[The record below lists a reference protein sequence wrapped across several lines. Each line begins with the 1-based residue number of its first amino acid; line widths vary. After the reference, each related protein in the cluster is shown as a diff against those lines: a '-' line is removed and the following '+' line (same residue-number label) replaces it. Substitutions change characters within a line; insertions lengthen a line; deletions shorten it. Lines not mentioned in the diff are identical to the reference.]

1 LAMPTDPYI
10 EGTED
15 SEHPVERQGFAREW
29 KQFLVAFLIQADE
42 LLAREGV
49 ITDSASSM
57 KLAELLVTRL
67 QDALDVHHRSRRG
80 DFRPDPLPSTF
91 PAWEG
96 RHPEATAK
104 TSASEPA
111 VPLSSLYHG
120 WKLVAVVKPRT
131 VSETDYAVRDLTAF
145 MGHDDAAKITRDDL
159 TRWRKAM
166 KDEGRSNNTWNNRLS
181 LVRQVF
187 AHGVS
192 EGVLKVDPT
201 TGLRLRKAR
210 QKSPPP
216 YSDADAARILVAA
229 RKETRPSLRWA
240 HWVMAFSGMRAG
252 EVLQLLGSDV
262 RQDGAIWLIDVNEAA
277 DRLDE
282 DERGW
287 CVIPSPSGDQH
298 TAIVSE
304 PGLYSLISTSRS
316 PNAAPFRGWVN
327 HGEADQLHAACP
339 SPARQA
345 PAQPAQSSNGAT
357 PEQQSGT
364 TRREAACA
372 RRRPL
377 CRAKASGEGW
387 MAGTNRR
394 TRGLPARCQPVAPCC
409 PLRSA

>member
-1 LAMPTDPYI
+1 MLRSWDRVAKVMVSPFRHPDTGMFWFRRAVPKALRLPVGEVLGRPGKPCWELKWTLGTHELCRAKELMPAAMAKADAILEAARNGARPLSNRETHALAGLWYQRQLNAWEADPSAIDHWDNWDLAMPTDPYI

-192 EGVLKVDPT
+192 EEDPE
-201 TGLRLRKAR
+201 GR
-210 QKSPPP
+210 
-216 YSDADAARILVAA
+216 SDH
-229 RKETRPSLRWA
+229 RPSSPQGAPEVSSAILRRGRRA
-240 HWVMAFSGMRAG
+240 HPGGRTQGDAPLASVGTLGHGLLRDASRRSSPATWQRRSAG
-252 EVLQLLGSDV
+252 WRDLAH
-262 RQDGAIWLIDVNEAA
+262 R
-277 DRLDE
+277 R
-282 DERGW
+282 ERG
-287 CVIPSPSGDQH
+287 
-298 TAIVSE
+298 
-304 PGLYSLISTSRS
+304 R
-316 PNAAPFRGWVN
+316 
-327 HGEADQLHAACP
+327 
-339 SPARQA
+339 
-345 PAQPAQSSNGAT
+345 
-357 PEQQSGT
+357 
-364 TRREAACA
+364 
-372 RRRPL
+372 
-377 CRAKASGEGW
+377 
-387 MAGTNRR
+387 
-394 TRGLPARCQPVAPCC
+394 
-409 PLRSA
+409 